1 MTPYKLI
8 ALIFFGVTFLAVFYR
23 LYYEVPTYFWQCKTV
38 EITSMQVVSL
48 KHEMGVSVTYKSKEQ
63 LNTSFS
69 KVAPLA
75 VDQNAA
81 ILSYPYRYLDMIS
94 SGGEQSACFSD
105 SGADAVLFKGVS
117 LETLYYLAILTFLFL
132 LIVCG
137 RTSGSVMK

>member
-1 MTPYKLI
+1 MTPYKLT

-23 LYYEVPTYFWQCKTV
+23 LCYELPTYFWQCKTV
-38 EITSMQVVSL
+38 EITSVKIVDL
-48 KHEMGVSVTYKSKEQ
+48 KYEQGISVTYKLKEQ
-63 LNTSFS
+63 PNVSFS
-69 KVAPLA
+69 KVVPIA

-94 SGGEQSACFSD
+94 NGAEQSACFSD

-117 LETLYYLAILTFLFL
+117 LETLYYLAILAFLFL